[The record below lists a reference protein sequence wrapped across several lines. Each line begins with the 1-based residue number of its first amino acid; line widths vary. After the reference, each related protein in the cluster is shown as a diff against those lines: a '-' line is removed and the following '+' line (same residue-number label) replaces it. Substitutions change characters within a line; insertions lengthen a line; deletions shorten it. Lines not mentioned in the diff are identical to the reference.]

1 MKKYYFVALI
11 TDMYDIGVCFSS
23 KKVAEKFRENEIKWF
38 DESQADLPKEMRYDG
53 ETSVRV
59 VESNDN
65 YAFKVY
71 NTIEEASGE
80 DCMSIMPYDNK
91 NAEMRSENNGDGY
104 NRVFPHY
111 GEYKDLH
118 VVYNADGYAKGYVVA
133 MFTKGKYALDYI
145 NKHNEN
151 KYTFKCLRDIESGI
165 DFRQYYFVAEKKSG
179 RAICFSDA
187 DEAVKYAVHIYKAKN
202 DVPFFKNG
210 DFVTLK
216 ANNCY
221 ALSPQ
226 TIAMAI
232 HNSAQEVI
240 DKFDEKNFW
249 YGSFD
254 LIDDALKGQTTVC
267 AVEFK
272 TGEVLHQFTDKA
284 LAVKFNKLIGN
295 PTVKTEEKKMDA
307 NYTSNEF
314 LSGMSKA
321 LDKID
326 EKKDEEISQSVKIL
340 EKVMKYACNVSMDDF
355 IHDYGKVIG
364 TDTIDIKDAESK
376 YYQMRGFFPV
386 FFMNLKK
393 EHQKNFTK
401 MAVNR

>member
-1 MKKYYFVALI
+1 MKKYYFVV
-11 TDMYDIGVCFSS
+11 TMGDMYDEGVCFNT
-23 KKVAEKFRENEIKWF
+23 KKVAEKYRDDFIKVL
-38 DESQADLPKEMRYDG
+38 DESQADLPNDLRYDSQK
-53 ETSVRV
+53 TVRV

-71 NTIEEASGE
+71 DTIEEANGE

-91 NAEMRSENNGDGY
+91 KAEMRSENGC
-104 NRVFPHY
+104 NRAYPHY

-118 VVYNADGYAKGYVVA
+118 VVYNADDYVVA
-133 MFTKGKYALDYI
+133 MFTKCKYALDYI
-145 NKHNEN
+145 NKHNES
-151 KYTFKCLRDIESGI
+151 KYKFKCLRDIENGI

-179 RAICFSDA
+179 KAICFSNE
-187 DEAVKYAVHIYKAKN
+187 DEAVKYAVHIYTAKN

-210 DFVTLK
+210 DFVTVK
-216 ANNCY
+216 ANNYY
-221 ALSPQ
+221 ALNSK

-232 HNSAQEVI
+232 YNSAQEVI

-249 YGSFD
+249 FCSFD
-254 LIDDALKGQTTVC
+254 LIDDALRGQTTVC

-295 PTVKTEEKKMDA
+295 PTVKTDEKKMDA

-364 TDTIDIKDAESK
+364 TDTVDIKDAESK

-401 MAVNR
+401 MVVNR